1 MKYLLVLSIFALT
14 ALGAPAPQPD
24 RPICL
29 SETFSLLPVHDSA
42 WLDSLYGPPDTVY
55 GDTVISFGAMLH
67 SEEPYPQANV
77 MITLRYSEGD
87 SVEFL
92 RMYDIAAGD
101 SALVDWEFSTA
112 GESGYY
118 EVRDLFLDIQ
128 HEPPWDTWLVTWRFW
143 VVPTGGVVEEPE
155 PQTASRGPRP
165 TFIRRLEPGW
175 VAFDAMGRR
184 VLNPRPGICFVRPDP
199 AAPPRKV
206 MLVE

>member
-1 MKYLLVLSIFALT
+1 MKYFLVLSVLAVA
-14 ALGAPAPQPD
+14 ALGAPTPQPD

-29 SETFSLLPVHDSA
+29 SETLSLLPVPDGA

-55 GDTVISFGAMLH
+55 GDTVIRFGAMLH
-67 SEEPYPQANV
+67 SVEPYPQANV
-77 MITLRYSEGD
+77 KITLRDNEGD
-87 SVEFL
+87 TLDYIRIYE
-92 RMYDIAAGD
+92 IAAGD

-118 EVRDLFLDIQ
+118 EVRDLFLDTQ
-128 HEPPWDTWLVTWRFW
+128 GEPPWDTWLVTWRFC

-155 PQTASRGPRP
+155 LQTAGRSPRP
-165 TFIRRLEPGW
+165 TFIRSLDPGS

-184 VLNPRPGICFVRPDP
+184 VLNPRPGICFVRPTP

-206 MLVE
+206 LLVE